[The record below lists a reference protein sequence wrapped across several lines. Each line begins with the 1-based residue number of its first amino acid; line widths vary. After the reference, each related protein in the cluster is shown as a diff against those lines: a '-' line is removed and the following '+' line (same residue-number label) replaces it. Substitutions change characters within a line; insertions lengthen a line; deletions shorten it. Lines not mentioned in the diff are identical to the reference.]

1 MNLEAK
7 AFSIPA
13 VVVHEIQRT
22 IQDTGIYGLINSALR
37 EMQDKHPLLSSYFEK
52 PANPP
57 SDWNAYRSGRAVG
70 YAAISRALTQH
81 NMSVDLTL
89 EDLEIH
95 HQSVRDYIGGEQSD
109 AAWPEPEFR
118 QRMESSPTFLGYV
131 DSQSGSFHY
140 SVGRQS
146 FSRGVYDAM
155 MPILAVIDRKA
166 LEKAIWREE
175 GVKT

>member
-13 VVVHEIQRT
+13 VVVDEIQRT
-22 IQDTGIYGLINSALR
+22 MHDKGMPGFIDSTLR

-52 PANPP
+52 SANPP
-57 SDWNAYRSGRAVG
+57 SDWNAYRYGRALG

-81 NMSVDLTL
+81 NMSIDLTAD
-89 EDLEIH
+89 DLAIH
-95 HQSVRDYIGGEQSD
+95 HQSVQDYIGDEQSD
-109 AAWPEPEFR
+109 AAWPEREFR
-118 QRMESSPTFLGYV
+118 QRMESSPTFLRYV

-140 SVGRQS
+140 PVGRQS
-146 FSRGVYDAM
+146 FSRGVYNAM

-166 LEKAIWREE
+166 LEKAIWKEE
-175 GVKT
+175 EAKT